1 MVAKNGQE
9 GLELFKKHNPD
20 LVITDIQ
27 MPVMDG
33 IQMIKAIKEIN
44 PQVQTVIVTT
54 FSDVEYLFEAIKL
67 NISNYLTKPLNL
79 YALSETLLS
88 VSKNVFLEKE
98 NKEIFNT
105 LKQYKDLVDERSI
118 VSKATKDGIITYINE
133 PFEKISGYKKDELLG
148 KSHNIIS
155 HPNID
160 KNIFK
165 DMWKKLKLKMSK
177 MEQM

>member
-1 MVAKNGQE
+1 M
-9 GLELFKKHNPD
+9 
-20 LVITDIQ
+20 
-27 MPVMDG
+27 
-33 IQMIKAIKEIN
+33 
-44 PQVQTVIVTT
+44 
-54 FSDVEYLFEAIKL
+54 
-67 NISNYLTKPLNL
+67 
-79 YALSETLLS
+79 
-88 VSKNVFLEKE
+88 
-98 NKEIFNT
+98 
-105 LKQYKDLVDERSI
+105 
-118 VSKATKDGIITYINE
+118 ITYINE